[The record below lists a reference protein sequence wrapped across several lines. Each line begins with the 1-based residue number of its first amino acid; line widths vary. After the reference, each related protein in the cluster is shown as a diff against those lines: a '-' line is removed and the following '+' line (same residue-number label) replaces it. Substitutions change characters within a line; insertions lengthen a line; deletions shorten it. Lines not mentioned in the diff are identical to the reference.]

1 MTTFEGFILGAVQ
14 GLTEFLPISSSGH
27 LVILEKLWGIKGG
40 FLFFNVSLHA
50 ASLLAL
56 LIVFRRTVINLLRG
70 FFFEGGYYRR
80 LAWALIFALIPTGI
94 IGIIFEKKVELL
106 ELREIGI
113 MYLITAFFLFS
124 MRYLGGL
131 RDLRSVGLR
140 DGVFIGIA
148 QGIGVLPGI
157 SRSGITIF
165 AGTYLGLDRD
175 SAIRF
180 SFLLAIPTIGGAFLL
195 ELKDALA
202 VSPESAV
209 FSKPLLIGFLS
220 SFIFSLL
227 AIEVLLKAFVQRKIH
242 WFSLY
247 CLSLGVVLLL
257 IK

>member
-1 MTTFEGFILGAVQ
+1 MTALEGFILGAVQ

-27 LVILEKLWGIKGG
+27 LVILEKLWGIGEDI
-40 FLFFNVSLHA
+40 LFFNVSLHA

-56 LIVFRRTVINLLRG
+56 FIVFRRTVLSLLKG
-70 FFFEGGYYRR
+70 FFFEGGYYGR
-80 LAWALIFALIPTGI
+80 LSWVIVFALIPTGI
-94 IGIIFEKKVELL
+94 IGITLEKRIELL
-106 ELREIGI
+106 GMREIGV

-165 AGTYLGLDRD
+165 AGSYLGLDRD

-195 ELKDALA
+195 ELKDAFLTSGRF
-202 VSPESAV
+202 VF

-227 AIEVLLKAFVQRKIH
+227 AIEILLRTLVQRKIH

-247 CLSLGVVLLL
+247 CLFLGVILLL
-257 IK
+257 IR